1 MELSGWIF
9 LIGAWGIIIYLTVFC
24 FIRVF
29 ASERKEKK
37 INNSAEDNIYGKSS
51 K

>member
-24 FIRVF
+24 FVRVF
-29 ASERKEKK
+29 ASERKENKSDNSEESKK
-37 INNSAEDNIYGKSS
+37 L
-51 K
+51 

>member
-29 ASERKEKK
+29 VSERKENVSKK
-37 INNSAEDNIYGKSS
+37 EQSNEIHKAK
-51 K
+51 KV

>member
-24 FIRVF
+24 FVRVF
-29 ASERKEKK
+29 ASERKENKFK
-37 INNSAEDNIYGKSS
+37 NSEEDNNYEKGIK
-51 K
+51 